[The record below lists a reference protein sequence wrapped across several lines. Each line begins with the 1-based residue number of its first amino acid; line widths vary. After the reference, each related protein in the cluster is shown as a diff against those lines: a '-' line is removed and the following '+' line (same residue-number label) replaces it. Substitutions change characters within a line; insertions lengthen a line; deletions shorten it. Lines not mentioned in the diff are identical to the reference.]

1 MKQILI
7 YLKSGN
13 KLVPVSER
21 LHNMLCVYK
30 VFWPPET
37 TLKLGKKTLVMKE
50 FTPWPPPEQVPL
62 LEVAPDKPKKKNENY
77 G

>member
-13 KLVPVSER
+13 KLVPINER

-30 VFWPPET
+30 VFWPPDT

-50 FTPWPPPEQVPL
+50 FTPWPPPEQALL
-62 LEVAPDKPKKKNENY
+62 LEVAPEKPKKKNENY
-77 G
+77 S